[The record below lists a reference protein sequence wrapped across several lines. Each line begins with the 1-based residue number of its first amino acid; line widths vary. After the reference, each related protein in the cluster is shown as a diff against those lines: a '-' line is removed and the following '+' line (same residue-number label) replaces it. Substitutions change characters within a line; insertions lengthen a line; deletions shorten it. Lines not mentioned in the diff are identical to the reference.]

1 MVIDGP
7 CSALRGEV
15 GPAAWVVLEDLLTGA
30 TVDGETRWAVSR
42 TTVLVDAVP
51 SDLPSAPVARSVKAA
66 VSSPGGRAGSERGGA
81 AVDVWVRDS
90 GGSAVRVG
98 CHRLLTVLRLHL
110 HASRDVRRSVE
121 RGHCPLVP
129 TASQLAIR
137 HR

>member
-81 AVDVWVRDS
+81 AVDVWRLIDS
-90 GGSAVRVG
+90 VGLEIPAVAQFEWVATD
-98 CHRLLTVLRLHL
+98 C
-110 HASRDVRRSVE
+110 
-121 RGHCPLVP
+121 
-129 TASQLAIR
+129 
-137 HR
+137 